1 VEVLVNQKSLLNPAD
16 RKTPVN
22 LSIPLR
28 LLDAIDE
35 EAFKRYGLSQGAR
48 SRVVVEMLK
57 DYLNIK

>member
-1 VEVLVNQKSLLNPAD
+1 LVSKKSLLNPAD

-35 EAFKRYGLSQGAR
+35 QAYKRYGLTQGAR
-48 SRVVVEMLK
+48 SRVVVEILK
-57 DYLNIK
+57 ESLKIK